1 MVRVKLYLLECNLGV
16 LVADA
21 FREAFF
27 DILRDKLRDT
37 FRDVCFD
44 TIRTLLACSLLLR
57 CFERATPW
65 LIVLHLK
72 PAEPTI
78 FFVTLFLTPLFSNND
93 YYSTARVTC
102 SRFVTSFRG
111 QNDN

>member
-1 MVRVKLYLLECNLGV
+1 M
-16 LVADA
+16 LVDDA

-27 DILRDKLRDT
+27 DILRDKLRDA

-78 FFVTLFLTPLFSNND
+78 FCYFISNA
-93 YYSTARVTC
+93 SIFKQRLLVQRVLLAAALWPALEVKMTI
-102 SRFVTSFRG
+102 
-111 QNDN
+111 N

>member
-1 MVRVKLYLLECNLGV
+1 MYPIRAIVRVKLYLLDCNLGV
-16 LVADA
+16 LVDDA

-27 DILRDKLRDT
+27 DILRDKLRDA

-78 FFVTLFLTPLFSNND
+78 FCYFISNASIFKQRLLQ
-93 YYSTARVTC
+93 YSAC
-102 SRFVTSFRG
+102 YLQQICDQF
-111 QNDN
+111 